1 MFNQNK
7 KEQQRNIFSPT
18 DHMIVRSAVRGLP
31 GLLSQVM
38 IMRFWENRSIVEIA
52 DDMGVTVKTIELAIL
67 KSFRILRDEC
77 LRNPTFSRSL
87 HYEIRRFGNKLAA

>member
-1 MFNQNK
+1 MFNQ
-7 KEQQRNIFSPT
+7 KEKDQQQDIFSAT

-38 IMRFWENRSIVEIA
+38 IMRFWENRSLTEIA
-52 DDMGVTVKTIELAIL
+52 DDMGVTVKTIEQAIL
-67 KSFRILRDEC
+67 KSYRILRDEC

-87 HYEIRRFGNKLAA
+87 HDEIQRLGSKLAA